1 MAVNIYDYKNY
12 KLFLLI
18 PVALLLISL
27 YFIPK
32 IQLDSS
38 LAGGVNL
45 QLVTNSTQDIR
56 NVSVAIDSV
65 FPNSQI
71 AKSSLNGVTSLS
83 VTIPANSSLNTA
95 SQKLQDIFSA
105 YSNYSRER
113 LRVVSY
119 QDVLSREPDNMTA
132 KNALAAARA
141 NETKSLTL
149 INSML
154 ISEIADLKPFI
165 ANNTS
170 YNASDAAGMQ
180 KLARNLYAN
189 ASSIYEVH
197 VIDVLRGIISFTTYS
212 YNDVTPTLGSFF
224 LTEVMNIII
233 VAFVLVAIT
242 VFVIFRSPV
251 PALAV
256 VYGAANDMVVALGAM
271 GALHI
276 PLGVVSVGGLLM
288 LIGYSVDTDILS
300 ATRILKRSEGTA
312 GERAMATLRTGMT
325 MTAAAMISFATLFIV
340 AYITF
345 IPDYIEISGVVL
357 VGLVADIIT
366 TWFGNAVIIVWYK
379 KRHEHEPY

>member
-1 MAVNIYDYKNY
+1 MAINIYDYKHY

-18 PVALLLISL
+18 PLALLFISL

-38 LAGGVNL
+38 LTGGVNV
-45 QLVTNSTQDIR
+45 QLTTNSTQSIR
-56 NVSVAIDSV
+56 NLSAAIGSV
-65 FPNSQI
+65 FLDTRVER
-71 AKSSLNGVTSLS
+71 SSLSGVTSLS
-83 VTIPANSSLNTA
+83 VTIPTNSSLNAA
-95 SQKLQDIFSA
+95 SQKLQEIFSI

-119 QDVLSREPDNMTA
+119 QGVLLKEPNNITA
-132 KNALAAARA
+132 KNGLAAASA
-141 NETKSLTL
+141 NETKWVAL
-149 INSML
+149 INSKL
-154 ISEIADLKPFI
+154 ISEIADLKPLI

-197 VIDVLRGIISFTTYS
+197 VINVLKGIVSFTTYS

-224 LTEVMNIII
+224 LTEVTNIII

-242 VFVIFRSPV
+242 VFVIFRTPV
-251 PALAV
+251 PAFAV
-256 VYGAANDMVVALGAM
+256 VYGAANDIVIALGAM
-271 GALHI
+271 GAFHI

-288 LIGYSVDTDILS
+288 LIGYSMDTDILS
-300 ATRILKRSEGTA
+300 AIRVLRRSEGTA
-312 GERAMATLRTGMT
+312 GERAMATFRTGIT
-325 MTAAAMISFATLFIV
+325 MTAAAMISFATLFAI

-345 IPDYIEISGVVL
+345 IPEYIQISGVVL

-379 KRHEHEPY
+379 RRHEHAH